1 MEEITPTQSA
11 SLALYVAHQE
21 AKRLK
26 VAAPFPQITAP
37 IQRELGELEDLLTTL
52 EKCKQLL
59 SPIEHNT
66 FALHL
71 RRIEMIV
78 KKHFGKEL

>member
-1 MEEITPTQSA
+1 MAVFEERVNQ
-11 SLALYVAHQE
+11 AL
-21 AKRLK
+21 
-26 VAAPFPQITAP
+26 AAPFPPSADRV
-37 IQRELGELEDLLTTL
+37 QREPGELEDLLTTL

-59 SPIEHNT
+59 SSGEDHT
-66 FALHL
+66 FSLHL